1 MRMFPLRTATFWIA
15 ILVLAVIVG
24 MFAAP
29 YYISLLIFLFIYAAL
44 ALSYDILGGLL
55 GYMNLGHIIFYGLG
69 AYLFAIT
76 INILSNIWGNEMVFL
91 NVFMATL
98 ASVAAGAGIA
108 ALLSYPLFRTKGFYF
123 AVATLGL
130 ISLVNIIISSPEMS
144 QITGGFS
151 GISLVSIV
159 ARESNPRNAYFIA
172 MTVLVLTSLIHVLI
186 RGGTIS
192 TIFSCIKEDEQ
203 ASECTG
209 INPFRYKQIA
219 FVISAALASLA
230 GTTYMWFQT
239 YTNPRLA
246 FGIELAFLPIIIAL
260 LGGSGT
266 LVGPLIGSI
275 IFTLVYQLLL
285 VNLPSLTKLIMGL
298 VLIAVGIGASS
309 GIVGLI
315 RGVARLRRKTYE
327 ASPPY

>member
-1 MRMFPLRTATFWIA
+1 MRKDLLRTTTVWIV
-15 ILVLAVIVG
+15 ILVLASLVG

-29 YYISLLIFLFIYAAL
+29 YYISLLIFLFIYATL

-55 GYMNLGHIIFYGLG
+55 GYMNLGHITFYGLG
-69 AYLFAIT
+69 AYLFAII
-76 INILSNIWGNEMVFL
+76 INNLFMIWGSQLILLSVF
-91 NVFMATL
+91 VATL
-98 ASVAAGAGIA
+98 SSVAAASGIA
-108 ALLSYPLFRTKGFYF
+108 ALLSYPLFRIKGFYF

-130 ISLVNIIISSPEMS
+130 ITLVNIITSSPEMS
-144 QITGGFS
+144 PITGGFS
-151 GISLVSIV
+151 GISLVSDL
-159 ARESNPRNAYFIA
+159 ARESNPRNSYFMA
-172 MTVLVLTSLIHVLI
+172 MTILALTSLIHVLI
-186 RGGTIS
+186 RRGTIRN
-192 TIFSCIKEDEQ
+192 IFGCIKEDEQ

-219 FVISAALASLA
+219 FIISAALASLA
-230 GTTYMWFQT
+230 GTAYMWFQT
-239 YTNPRLA
+239 YTNPRLVFA
-246 FGIELAFLPIIIAL
+246 LEIAFLPIIIAL

-285 VNLPSLTKLIMGL
+285 VNLPSLTKLIMGS

-309 GIVGLI
+309 GIVGLV
-315 RGVARLRRKTYE
+315 RGLSRLRRKTYE